1 MRFMRNLPKNPQVN
15 PQEKLKILVMA
26 GLATRKVGAEPAL
39 AQASWEVAPPLSIIK
54 TIYIIN

>member
-1 MRFMRNLPKNPQVN
+1 MRNLPKNPQVN